1 MAGEPPNGNW
11 GSARKT
17 FFKVLIETKVAVRI
31 RGMSERLLSVLVIDD
46 QKEILDL
53 VRLTLK
59 PLKWTVNVAKTPQE
73 GLALARSLVPDV
85 ILCDAAMPKM
95 SGPEV
100 IQILKTDPA
109 TAHIPVVLITG
120 AADSELFAHV
130 PWTNFLAKPF
140 SPRELRDAIYS
151 ASAKPRE

>member
-1 MAGEPPNGNW
+1 MN
-11 GSARKT
+11 
-17 FFKVLIETKVAVRI
+17 
-31 RGMSERLLSVLVIDD
+31 ERLLSILVIDD
-46 QKEILDL
+46 QKEILEL

-59 PLKWTVNVAKTPQE
+59 PLKWTVNAARTPQE

-109 TAHIPVVLITG
+109 TAHIPVVLVTG
-120 AADSELFAHV
+120 TADS
-130 PWTNFLAKPF
+130 
-140 SPRELRDAIYS
+140 
-151 ASAKPRE
+151 